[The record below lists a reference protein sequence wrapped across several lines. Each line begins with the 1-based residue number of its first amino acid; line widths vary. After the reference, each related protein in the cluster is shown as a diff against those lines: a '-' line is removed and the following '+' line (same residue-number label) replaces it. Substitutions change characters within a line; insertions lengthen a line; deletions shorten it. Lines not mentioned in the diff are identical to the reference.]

1 MLRVFRSFEE
11 RSALIQYLKEHEILS
26 VFHYLTL
33 HKSDYYTQYY
43 DDYSKLRMCDH
54 YADCLI
60 RLLMFYEL
68 TNEEVGQVIGVIHDF
83 YQNTY
88 CGF

>member
-1 MLRVFRSFEE
+1 
-11 RSALIQYLKEHEILS
+11 
-26 VFHYLTL
+26 
-33 HKSDYYTQYY
+33 
-43 DDYSKLRMCDH
+43 MCDH

-68 TNEEVGQVIGVIHDF
+68 TNEEVGKVIGVIHDF